1 MPQLDRISARLT
13 RTEAEVTESASK
25 AAQTQLQ
32 NDNITNMVGQ
42 LNLTQVQSES
52 TLVQLSQR
60 LLELEKRPWTEAG
73 DKLQNAISRVDRQ
86 QQEMDL
92 QIKKVYA
99 SCKQQIDALQDN
111 LGTRVA
117 SKMDTSHLKA
127 DVSAQVAALENN
139 VQNLKSSFGE
149 MLPELG

>member
-1 MPQLDRISARLT
+1 MISRLNQ
-13 RTEAEVTESASK
+13 
-25 AAQTQLQ
+25 AQ
-32 NDNITNMVGQ
+32 G
-42 LNLTQVQSES
+42 QSES

-60 LLELEKRPWTEAG
+60 LLELEKRPWVEAG
-73 DKLQNAISRVDRQ
+73 DKLQNAISRLDRQ

-111 LGTRVA
+111 LGTQMA
-117 SKMDTSHLKA
+117 SKMDSSHRKA
-127 DVSAQVAALENN
+127 DVSAQVTALENN
-139 VQNLKSSFGE
+139 IRNLKSSFGE